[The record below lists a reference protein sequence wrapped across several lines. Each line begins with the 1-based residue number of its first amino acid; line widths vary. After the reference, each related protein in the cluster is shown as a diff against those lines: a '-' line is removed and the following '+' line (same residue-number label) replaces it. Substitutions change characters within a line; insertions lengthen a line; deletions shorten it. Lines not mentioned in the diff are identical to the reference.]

1 VQRLQTRIYH
11 TVYNECCEFFRIRLL
26 TSTAEEIEKIIED
39 MDKEVKSLKENMLR
53 SVWYMRG
60 GVTYTEIVNMSYDE
74 RVSINKII
82 EDNLETAKKT
92 GRDFW

>member
-1 VQRLQTRIYH
+1 
-11 TVYNECCEFFRIRLL
+11 
-26 TSTAEEIEKIIED
+26 
-39 MDKEVKSLKENMLR
+39 MDKEVKGLKENMLR

-60 GVTYTEIVNMSYDE
+60 GVTYSEIVNMSYDE

>member
-1 VQRLQTRIYH
+1 
-11 TVYNECCEFFRIRLL
+11 
-26 TSTAEEIEKIIED
+26 
-39 MDKEVKSLKENMLR
+39 MLR

>member
-1 VQRLQTRIYH
+1 
-11 TVYNECCEFFRIRLL
+11 
-26 TSTAEEIEKIIED
+26 
-39 MDKEVKSLKENMLR
+39 MDKEVKGLKENMLR

>member
-1 VQRLQTRIYH
+1 
-11 TVYNECCEFFRIRLL
+11 
-26 TSTAEEIEKIIED
+26 
-39 MDKEVKSLKENMLR
+39 MDKEVKSLKESLLR

-82 EDNLETAKKT
+82 EDNLETSKKT

>member
-1 VQRLQTRIYH
+1 
-11 TVYNECCEFFRIRLL
+11 
-26 TSTAEEIEKIIED
+26 
-39 MDKEVKSLKENMLR
+39 
-53 SVWYMRG
+53 MRG